1 MDRPE
6 RLVVDAAELT
16 RVAAAVAAAC
26 AREPTV
32 GLAYLFGSAVR
43 GVPAADLDVGLWLD
57 PHAPAPEMLAAC
69 DRVAAAIELAARP
82 ALPVDVRPLNGAGPR
97 LRFDVIVEGRLVHER
112 DPGARPAIE
121 AQWLSEWHDFEPFWR
136 RQVDAVLARGA
147 R

>member
-1 MDRPE
+1 MKPNDT
-6 RLVVDAAELT
+6 D
-16 RVAAAVAAAC
+16 
-26 AREPTV
+26 
-32 GLAYLFGSAVR
+32 
-43 GVPAADLDVGLWLD
+43 
-57 PHAPAPEMLAAC
+57 MLAAC
-69 DRVAAAIELAARP
+69 DRVGAGIERAARP
-82 ALPVDVRPLNGAGPR
+82 SLPVDVRPLNGAGPR